1 MAIAPVRPASAVLA
15 WSRELVQPALRDAV
29 DRLPAPVRRIAG
41 YHLGW
46 WDQRGRPVR
55 AASGKA
61 VRPALVL
68 LAAEASGARADVA
81 VPAAVAVEL
90 AHNFTL
96 LHDDV
101 LDKDRTR
108 RHRPT
113 AWTVFGVGAAI
124 LAGDALLA
132 LAAEVLAASEH
143 PAAGR
148 VLTTALLDLVDGE
161 YADLAFERRPE
172 VGLRECLDM
181 AEHKTAALLA
191 AACALGAT
199 FAGAAPATVAR
210 LHEFGRLL
218 GIAYQHVDDLLGIW
232 GDPDKTGKPAHAD
245 LRSRK
250 KSLPVV
256 AALASG
262 TPSARELSTLYRRA
276 APPSHD
282 EVVRMAELVERAGG
296 RSWSH
301 DESRRLLD
309 EALDRLAD
317 TAPAPRPAAELAALA
332 DLVVNRDR

>member
-1 MAIAPVRPASAVLA
+1 MTVAPARPASAVLT
-15 WSRELVQPALRDAV
+15 WSRDLVQPALRAAV
-29 DRLPAPVRRIAG
+29 DRLPAPMRRIAG

-46 WDQRGRPVR
+46 WDQFGDPVD
-55 AASGKA
+55 AAGGKA

-68 LAAEASGARADVA
+68 LAAEASGARPDDA

-101 LDKDRTR
+101 LDRDRTR

-113 AWTVFGVGAAI
+113 AWAVFGVSAAI

-132 LAAEVLAASEH
+132 LAADVLAGSDH
-143 PAAGR
+143 PAAAR
-148 VLTTALLDLVDGE
+148 VLTRALLDLVDGE
-161 YADLAFERRPE
+161 HADLTFERRPD
-172 VGLRECLDM
+172 VGVRECLEM
-181 AEHKTAALLA
+181 VEHKTAPLLA

-199 FAGAAPATVAR
+199 FAGAPPSTVAH

-232 GDPDKTGKPAHAD
+232 GDPAKTGKPAHTD

-256 AALASG
+256 AALASD
-262 TPSARELSTLYRRA
+262 TPPGRELSTLYRRT
-276 APPSHD
+276 APPSPD
-282 EVVRMAELVERAGG
+282 DVVRMADLVERAGG
-296 RSWSH
+296 RSWSR

-332 DLVVNRDR
+332 HLVVNRER